1 MYPFVKLNAKCKVNF
16 SKPLPLQARFQAQQ
30 MAEKE
35 EKMIAIMEHQREPVT
50 VAVRRVATA
59 AGESSVGQI

>member
-1 MYPFVKLNAKCKVNF
+1 MYPFVKLNAKGEANF
-16 SKPLPLQARFQAQQ
+16 WKPLPFQARFQAQQ

-35 EKMIAIMEHQREPVT
+35 EKMIAIMEHQREPVN
-50 VAVRRVATA
+50 VVRRVATA